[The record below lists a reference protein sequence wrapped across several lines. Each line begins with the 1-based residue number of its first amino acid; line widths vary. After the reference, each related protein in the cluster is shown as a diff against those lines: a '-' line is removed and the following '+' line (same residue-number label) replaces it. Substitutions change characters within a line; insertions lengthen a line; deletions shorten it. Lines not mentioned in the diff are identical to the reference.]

1 MSGALKLEF
10 AAISAPVR
18 GVLVMF
24 CGEGLKF
31 GAAAQAILRPCGDLV
46 TRAAAAARFKGK
58 NGSTL
63 DILAPAGL
71 AVPRLVIVGAGKGS
85 ELKREAFVKLGGVA
99 MGQVP
104 AAAAAQ
110 NSLG

>member
-18 GVLVMF
+18 GILVMF

-71 AVPRLVIVGAGKGS
+71 AVPYHDAGRVGLESRSAPVYRAYGVHWDTV
-85 ELKREAFVKLGGVA
+85 RE
-99 MGQVP
+99 
-104 AAAAAQ
+104 
-110 NSLG
+110 